1 MLHKSTSNESVIKK
15 KLTRFKYKKSAILVI
30 LLVLLFVFI
39 VSTNNS
45 KKDVSVNQNK
55 PIARSDQNKLRIKSS
70 DLIGKNKYAEAE
82 KNLQDLVSQS
92 SHEADYITLAGVQT
106 SQYKNNDA
114 KKTLLE
120 ASKKFG
126 LDYIISISL
135 AQNSISLK
143 NNSQAIIY
151 YKDALTSINNN
162 PSQLANPKD
171 AISNI
176 NAAIN
181 QLTNQKN

>member
-39 VSTNNS
+39 VLTNNS

-92 SHEADYITLAGVQT
+92 SHEADYITLAGVQS

-126 LDYIISISL
+126 LDYIISVSL
-135 AQNSISLK
+135 AQNSILLK
-143 NNSQAIIY
+143 NNTQAIAY
-151 YKDALTSINNN
+151 YKDALASLEKN
-162 PSQLANPKD
+162 PKQISNPKD
-171 AISNI
+171 AISKIKSAN
-176 NAAIN
+176 NKK
-181 QLTNQKN
+181 TNKNN